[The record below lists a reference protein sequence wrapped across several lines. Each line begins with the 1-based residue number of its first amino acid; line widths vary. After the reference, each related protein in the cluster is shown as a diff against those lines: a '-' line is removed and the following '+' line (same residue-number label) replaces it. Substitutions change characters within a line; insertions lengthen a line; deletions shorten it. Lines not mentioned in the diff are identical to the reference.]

1 MKKCK
6 LLSLLIS
13 LFVLSSCQNN
23 EPTVEPT
30 VEPTEEPTTE
40 PTVEPTVEPTEEP
53 TTEPTVEPI
62 DELLLFAREER
73 INNLTQIKE
82 DLLQNIQDDVIKNS
96 INSLYDKCLA
106 NINSS
111 TSYDEIYHLFTAC
124 LNDIYTLIPLASE
137 DLIYTPLKDFE
148 KVTSLLDEY
157 AFRNHLL
164 GALLSDD
171 NLGYDSINLNTL
183 DKESWEYFFGENGT
197 IRQTA
202 KENYWDV
209 KPFMSNDNF
218 IKGIN
223 LALDKSL
230 FTDMEYEGDVED
242 PKAII
247 DVSAC
252 DYYKYDVELARKYF
266 KVALEEMVEQGIYDI
281 SNLSEPINLTIEI
294 AWDTWNSY
302 NSYETYHNNIK
313 TCLESAFNDESV
325 TNGNFSLT
333 VNAWQ
338 SEYFGQ
344 IYAEKIYV
352 GQFDM
357 SFGTISYS
365 SKLDYYNE
373 YLRLSSTNSIS
384 DGFNVNW
391 SIDTSSL
398 DDCIV
403 YEGYKYSYDSL
414 LQRLCNTNMQIDA
427 QMYFKKNKRSTSL
440 VNIVPLYNKEEYDD
454 MINQLKL
461 ESALAPNELFFE
473 DYFILLVPVGIS
485 SSTDEVNFLSAT
497 CNKYNEVSF
506 NFSTIDGGTVSFD
519 YYENLYFI
527 KLSNEYKECT
537 FLKNVIIVEQ

>member
-13 LFVLSSCQNN
+13 LFVLASCQNN
-23 EPTVEPT
+23 EPTDSLITQPT
-30 VEPTEEPTTE
+30 KDSQIPSIENTTE
-40 PTVEPTVEPTEEP
+40 SIEDIKINESLQFYK
-53 TTEPTVEPI
+53 
-62 DELLLFAREER
+62 DELIKDLNSIKDSVLSNINDEDIYISTFSLIADCVEMVKSCNSFVEAREF
-73 INNLTQIKE
+73 
-82 DLLQNIQDDVIKNS
+82 
-96 INSLYDKCLA
+96 YDYYLSNVYK
-106 NINSS
+106 
-111 TSYDEIYHLFTAC
+111 
-124 LNDIYTLIPLASE
+124 LIPEATE
-137 DLIYTPLKDFE
+137 DLIYTPIKDIE

-164 GALLSDD
+164 GAPLADS
-171 NLGYDSINLNTL
+171 NSGYAGINLNTL
-183 DKESWEYFFGENGT
+183 DKESWEKFFGENGT

-230 FTDMEYEGDVED
+230 FTDMEYEGDVEN

-266 KVALEEMVEQGIYDI
+266 KVALEEMIEQGIYDV
-281 SNLSEPINLTIEI
+281 SNLSEQINLTIEM
-294 AWDTWNSY
+294 AWDTWNS
-302 NSYETYHNNIK
+302 NNNYETYHNNIK
-313 TCLESAFNDESV
+313 TCLETVFNDESV
-325 TNGNFSLT
+325 TNGNFTLT

-414 LQRLCNTNMQIDA
+414 LQRLCNANMQIDA

-440 VNIVPLYNKEEYDD
+440 FDITPLYSKQEYDD
-454 MINQLKL
+454 MIEKLKL

-473 DYFILLVPVGIS
+473 DYFVLLVPVGIS

-506 NFSTIDGGTVSFD
+506 NFSIIEEGTLLFD

-527 KLSNEYKECT
+527 KVSNEYKECT

>member
-13 LFVLSSCQNN
+13 LFVLASCQNN
-23 EPTVEPT
+23 EPTDSLITQPT
-30 VEPTEEPTTE
+30 KDSQIPSIENTTE
-40 PTVEPTVEPTEEP
+40 SIEDIKINESLQFYK
-53 TTEPTVEPI
+53 
-62 DELLLFAREER
+62 DELIKDLNSIKDSVLSNINDEDIYFSTFSLIADCVEMVKSCNSFVEAREF
-73 INNLTQIKE
+73 
-82 DLLQNIQDDVIKNS
+82 
-96 INSLYDKCLA
+96 YDYYLSNVYK
-106 NINSS
+106 
-111 TSYDEIYHLFTAC
+111 
-124 LNDIYTLIPLASE
+124 LIPEATE
-137 DLIYTPLKDFE
+137 DLIYKPIKDIE

-164 GALLSDD
+164 GAPLADS
-171 NLGYDSINLNTL
+171 NSGYAGINLNTL
-183 DKESWEYFFGENGT
+183 DKESWEKFFGENGI

-230 FTDMEYEGDVED
+230 FTDMEYEGDVEN

-266 KVALEEMVEQGIYDI
+266 KVALEEMVEQGIYDV

-294 AWDTWNSY
+294 AWNPWGSY
-302 NSYETYHNNIK
+302 NSYETYHYNIK
-313 TCLESAFNDESV
+313 TCLETVLNDESV
-325 TNGNFSLT
+325 TNGNFTLT

-440 VNIVPLYNKEEYDD
+440 FDITPLYSKQEYDD
-454 MINQLKL
+454 MIEKSKL

-473 DYFILLVPVGIS
+473 DYFVLLVPVGIS

-506 NFSTIDGGTVSFD
+506 NFSIIEEGTLLFD

-527 KLSNEYKECT
+527 KVSNEYKECT

>member
-13 LFVLSSCQNN
+13 LFVLASCQNN
-23 EPTVEPT
+23 EPTDSLTNQPT
-30 VEPTEEPTTE
+30 QDSQIPSIENTTE
-40 PTVEPTVEPTEEP
+40 SIEDIKINESLQFYK
-53 TTEPTVEPI
+53 
-62 DELLLFAREER
+62 DELIKDL
-73 INNLTQIKE
+73 NSIKE
-82 DLLQNIQDDVIKNS
+82 SVLS
-96 INSLYDKCLA
+96 
-106 NINSS
+106 NIN
-111 TSYDEIYHLFTAC
+111 DE
-124 LNDIYTLIPLASE
+124 DIYVSTFSLIADCVEMVKSCNSFVETREFYDYYLSNVYKLIPEATE
-137 DLIYTPLKDFE
+137 DLIYKPIKDIE

-183 DKESWEYFFGENGT
+183 DKESWEYFFGENGI

-230 FTDMEYEGDVED
+230 FTDMEYEGDVEN

-266 KVALEEMVEQGIYDI
+266 KVALEEMVEQGIYDV

-294 AWDTWNSY
+294 AWNPWGSY

-313 TCLESAFNDESV
+313 TCLETVFNDESV
-325 TNGNFSLT
+325 TNGNFTLT

-440 VNIVPLYNKEEYDD
+440 FDITPLYSKQEYDD
-454 MINQLKL
+454 MIEKLKL
-461 ESALAPNELFFE
+461 ESALDPSELLFE

-506 NFSTIDGGTVSFD
+506 NFSIIEEGTLLFD

-527 KLSNEYKECT
+527 KVSNEYKECT

>member
-23 EPTVEPT
+23 EPTDSLTNQSTQDSQIPSIEN
-30 VEPTEEPTTE
+30 TTE
-40 PTVEPTVEPTEEP
+40 SIEDIKINESLQFYK
-53 TTEPTVEPI
+53 
-62 DELLLFAREER
+62 DEL
-73 INNLTQIKE
+73 IKDLKSIE
-82 DLLQNIQDDVIKNS
+82 DSVLS
-96 INSLYDKCLA
+96 
-106 NINSS
+106 NIN
-111 TSYDEIYHLFTAC
+111 DE
-124 LNDIYTLIPLASE
+124 DIYVSTFSLIADCVEMIKSCNSFVETREFYDYYLSNVYKLIPEATE
-137 DLIYTPLKDFE
+137 DLIYTPIKDIE

-171 NLGYDSINLNTL
+171 NLGYESINLNTL

-266 KVALEEMVEQGIYDI
+266 KVALEEMVEQGIYDV

-294 AWDTWNSY
+294 AWNPWGSY
-302 NSYETYHNNIK
+302 NNYETYHNNIK
-313 TCLESAFNDESV
+313 TCLETAFNDESV

-333 VNAWQ
+333 VNEWQ

-440 VNIVPLYNKEEYDD
+440 IDITPLYRKQEYDD
-454 MINQLKL
+454 MIKQLKL

-506 NFSTIDGGTVSFD
+506 NFSIIEEGAITFD

-537 FLKNVIIVEQ
+537 FLKNVVIVEQ

>member
-13 LFVLSSCQNN
+13 LFVLASCQNN
-23 EPTVEPT
+23 EPTDSLITQPT
-30 VEPTEEPTTE
+30 QDSQIPSIENTTE
-40 PTVEPTVEPTEEP
+40 SIEDIKINESLQFYK
-53 TTEPTVEPI
+53 
-62 DELLLFAREER
+62 DELIKDLNSIKDSVLSNINDEDIYISTFSLIADCVEMVKSCNSFVEAREF
-73 INNLTQIKE
+73 
-82 DLLQNIQDDVIKNS
+82 
-96 INSLYDKCLA
+96 YDYYLSNVYK
-106 NINSS
+106 
-111 TSYDEIYHLFTAC
+111 
-124 LNDIYTLIPLASE
+124 LIPEATE
-137 DLIYTPLKDFE
+137 DLIYTPIKDIE

-164 GALLSDD
+164 GAPLADS
-171 NLGYDSINLNTL
+171 NSGYAGINLNTL
-183 DKESWEYFFGENGT
+183 DKESWEKFFGENGI

-209 KPFMSNDNF
+209 KQFMSNDNF

-230 FTDMEYEGDVED
+230 FTDMEYEGDVEN

-266 KVALEEMVEQGIYDI
+266 KVALEEMVEQGIYDV

-294 AWDTWNSY
+294 AWHPWSSF

-313 TCLESAFNDESV
+313 TCLETVFNDESV
-325 TNGNFSLT
+325 TNGNFTLT

-440 VNIVPLYNKEEYDD
+440 FDITPLYSKQEYDD
-454 MINQLKL
+454 MIEKLKL

-473 DYFILLVPVGIS
+473 DYFVLLVPVGIS

-506 NFSTIDGGTVSFD
+506 NFSIIEEGTLLFD

-527 KLSNEYKECT
+527 KVSNEYKECT

>member
-23 EPTVEPT
+23 EPTDSLTNQPT
-30 VEPTEEPTTE
+30 QDSQIPSIENTTE
-40 PTVEPTVEPTEEP
+40 SIEDIKINESLQFYK
-53 TTEPTVEPI
+53 
-62 DELLLFAREER
+62 DELIKDL
-73 INNLTQIKE
+73 NSIKE
-82 DLLQNIQDDVIKNS
+82 SVLS
-96 INSLYDKCLA
+96 
-106 NINSS
+106 NIN
-111 TSYDEIYHLFTAC
+111 DE
-124 LNDIYTLIPLASE
+124 DIYVSTFSLIADCVEMVKSCNSFVETREFYDYYLSNVYKLIPEATE
-137 DLIYTPLKDFE
+137 DLIYKPIKDIE

-183 DKESWEYFFGENGT
+183 DKESWEKFFGENGT

-230 FTDMEYEGDVED
+230 FTDMEYEGDVEN

-266 KVALEEMVEQGIYDI
+266 KVALEEMVEQGIYDV

-294 AWDTWNSY
+294 AWNPWDSY

-313 TCLESAFNDESV
+313 TCLETVFNDESV
-325 TNGNFSLT
+325 TNGNFTLT

-440 VNIVPLYNKEEYDD
+440 FDITPLYSKQEYDD
-454 MINQLKL
+454 MIEKLKL

-473 DYFILLVPVGIS
+473 DYFVLLVPVGIS

-506 NFSTIDGGTVSFD
+506 NFSIIEEGTLLFD

-527 KLSNEYKECT
+527 KVSNEYKECT

>member
-23 EPTVEPT
+23 EPTDSLITQPT
-30 VEPTEEPTTE
+30 LDSQIPSIENTTE
-40 PTVEPTVEPTEEP
+40 SIEDIKINESLQFYK
-53 TTEPTVEPI
+53 
-62 DELLLFAREER
+62 DEL
-73 INNLTQIKE
+73 IKDLKSIE
-82 DLLQNIQDDVIKNS
+82 DSVLS
-96 INSLYDKCLA
+96 
-106 NINSS
+106 NIN
-111 TSYDEIYHLFTAC
+111 DE
-124 LNDIYTLIPLASE
+124 DIYISTFSLIADCVEMVKSCNSFVETHEFYDYYLSNVYKLIPEATE
-137 DLIYTPLKDFE
+137 DLIYKPIKDIE

-230 FTDMEYEGDVED
+230 FTDMEYEGDVEN

-266 KVALEEMVEQGIYDI
+266 KVALEEMIEQGIYDV

-294 AWDTWNSY
+294 AWNPWDSY

-313 TCLESAFNDESV
+313 TCLETVFNDESV
-325 TNGNFSLT
+325 TNGNFTLT

-440 VNIVPLYNKEEYDD
+440 FDITPLYSKEEYDD

-461 ESALAPNELFFE
+461 ESALAPNELFFQ

-506 NFSTIDGGTVSFD
+506 NFSIIEEGTLLFD

>member
-13 LFVLSSCQNN
+13 LFVLASCQNN
-23 EPTVEPT
+23 EPTDSLTNQPT
-30 VEPTEEPTTE
+30 QDSQIPSIENTTE
-40 PTVEPTVEPTEEP
+40 SIEDIKINESLQFYK
-53 TTEPTVEPI
+53 
-62 DELLLFAREER
+62 DELIKDL
-73 INNLTQIKE
+73 NSIKE
-82 DLLQNIQDDVIKNS
+82 SVLS
-96 INSLYDKCLA
+96 
-106 NINSS
+106 NIN
-111 TSYDEIYHLFTAC
+111 DE
-124 LNDIYTLIPLASE
+124 DIYVSTFSLIADCVEMVKSCNSFVETREFYDYYLSNVYKLIPEATE
-137 DLIYTPLKDFE
+137 DLIYKPIKDIE

-183 DKESWEYFFGENGT
+183 DKESWEYFFGENGI

-230 FTDMEYEGDVED
+230 FTDMEYEGDVEN

-266 KVALEEMVEQGIYDI
+266 KVALEEMVEQGIYDV

-294 AWDTWNSY
+294 AWNPWGSY

-313 TCLESAFNDESV
+313 TCLETVFNDESV

-440 VNIVPLYNKEEYDD
+440 FDITPLYSKQEYDD
-454 MINQLKL
+454 MIEKLKL

-473 DYFILLVPVGIS
+473 DYFVLLVPVGIS

-506 NFSTIDGGTVSFD
+506 NFSIIEEGTLLFD

-527 KLSNEYKECT
+527 KVSNEYKECT

>member
-13 LFVLSSCQNN
+13 LFVLASCQNN
-23 EPTVEPT
+23 EPTDSLITQPT
-30 VEPTEEPTTE
+30 QDSQIPSIENTTE
-40 PTVEPTVEPTEEP
+40 SIEDIKINESLQFYK
-53 TTEPTVEPI
+53 
-62 DELLLFAREER
+62 DEL
-73 INNLTQIKE
+73 IK
-82 DLLQNIQDDVIKNS
+82 DLNS
-96 INSLYDKCLA
+96 INESVFS
-106 NINSS
+106 NIN
-111 TSYDEIYHLFTAC
+111 DE
-124 LNDIYTLIPLASE
+124 DIYVSTFSLIADCVEMVKSCNSFVEAREFYDYYLSNVYKLIPEATE
-137 DLIYTPLKDFE
+137 DLIYTPIKDIE

-183 DKESWEYFFGENGT
+183 DKESWEYFFGENG
-197 IRQTA
+197 INRQTA

-230 FTDMEYEGDVED
+230 FTDMEYEGDVEN

-266 KVALEEMVEQGIYDI
+266 KVALEEMVEQGIYDV
-281 SNLSEPINLTIEI
+281 SNLSEQINLTIEM
-294 AWDTWNSY
+294 AWDTWNS
-302 NSYETYHNNIK
+302 NNNYETYHNNIK
-313 TCLESAFNDESV
+313 TCLETVFNDESV
-325 TNGNFSLT
+325 TNGNFTLT

-440 VNIVPLYNKEEYDD
+440 FDITPLYSKEEYDD

-473 DYFILLVPVGIS
+473 DYFVLLVPVGIS

-506 NFSTIDGGTVSFD
+506 NFSIIEEGTLLFD

-527 KLSNEYKECT
+527 KVSNEYKECT

>member
-13 LFVLSSCQNN
+13 LFVLASCQNN
-23 EPTVEPT
+23 EPTDSLITQPT
-30 VEPTEEPTTE
+30 KDSQIPSIENTTE
-40 PTVEPTVEPTEEP
+40 SIEDIKINESLQFYK
-53 TTEPTVEPI
+53 
-62 DELLLFAREER
+62 DELIKDLNSIKDSVLSNINDEDIYISTFSLIADCVEMVKSCNSFVEAREF
-73 INNLTQIKE
+73 
-82 DLLQNIQDDVIKNS
+82 
-96 INSLYDKCLA
+96 YDYYLSNVYK
-106 NINSS
+106 
-111 TSYDEIYHLFTAC
+111 
-124 LNDIYTLIPLASE
+124 LIPEATE
-137 DLIYTPLKDFE
+137 DLIYTPIKDIE

-164 GALLSDD
+164 GAPLADS
-171 NLGYDSINLNTL
+171 NSGYAGINLNTL
-183 DKESWEYFFGENGT
+183 DKESWEKFFGENGT

-230 FTDMEYEGDVED
+230 FTDMEYEGDVEN

-266 KVALEEMVEQGIYDI
+266 KVALEEMIEQGIYDV
-281 SNLSEPINLTIEI
+281 SNLSEQINLTIEM
-294 AWDTWNSY
+294 AWDTWNS
-302 NSYETYHNNIK
+302 NNNYETYHNNIK
-313 TCLESAFNDESV
+313 TCLETVFNDESV
-325 TNGNFSLT
+325 TNGNFTLT

-427 QMYFKKNKRSTSL
+427 QMYFKKNKRSTTL
-440 VNIVPLYNKEEYDD
+440 YNITPLYSKQEYDD
-454 MINQLKL
+454 MIEKLKL

-473 DYFILLVPVGIS
+473 DYFVLLVPVGIS

-506 NFSTIDGGTVSFD
+506 NFSIIEEGTLLFD

-527 KLSNEYKECT
+527 KVSNEYKECT
-537 FLKNVIIVEQ
+537 FLKNVIIVDQ

>member
-13 LFVLSSCQNN
+13 LFVLASCQNN
-23 EPTVEPT
+23 EPTDSLITQPT
-30 VEPTEEPTTE
+30 KDSQIPSIENTTE
-40 PTVEPTVEPTEEP
+40 SIEDIKINESLQFYK
-53 TTEPTVEPI
+53 
-62 DELLLFAREER
+62 DELIKDLNSIKDSVLSNINDEDIYISTFSLIADCVEMVKSCNSFVEAREF
-73 INNLTQIKE
+73 
-82 DLLQNIQDDVIKNS
+82 
-96 INSLYDKCLA
+96 YDYYLSNVYK
-106 NINSS
+106 
-111 TSYDEIYHLFTAC
+111 
-124 LNDIYTLIPLASE
+124 LIPEATE
-137 DLIYTPLKDFE
+137 DLIYKPIKDIE

-164 GALLSDD
+164 GAPLADS
-171 NLGYDSINLNTL
+171 NSGYAGINLNTL
-183 DKESWEYFFGENGT
+183 DKESWEYFFGENGI

-230 FTDMEYEGDVED
+230 FTDMEYEGDVEN

-266 KVALEEMVEQGIYDI
+266 KVALEEMIEQGIYDV
-281 SNLSEPINLTIEI
+281 SNLSEQINLTIEM
-294 AWDTWNSY
+294 AWDTWNS
-302 NSYETYHNNIK
+302 NNNYETYHNNIK
-313 TCLESAFNDESV
+313 TCLETVFNDESV
-325 TNGNFSLT
+325 TNGNFTLT

-440 VNIVPLYNKEEYDD
+440 FDITPLYSKQEYDD
-454 MINQLKL
+454 MIEKLKL

-473 DYFILLVPVGIS
+473 DYFVLLVPVGIS

-506 NFSTIDGGTVSFD
+506 NFSIIEEGTLLFD

-527 KLSNEYKECT
+527 KVSNEYKECT

>member
-1 MKKCK
+1 MKKCR

-13 LFVLSSCQNN
+13 LFVLASCQNN
-23 EPTVEPT
+23 EPTDSLITQPT
-30 VEPTEEPTTE
+30 KDSQIPSIENTTE
-40 PTVEPTVEPTEEP
+40 SIEDIKINESLQFYK
-53 TTEPTVEPI
+53 
-62 DELLLFAREER
+62 DELIKDLNSIKDSVLSNINDEDIYISTFSLIADCVEMVKSCNSFVEAREF
-73 INNLTQIKE
+73 
-82 DLLQNIQDDVIKNS
+82 
-96 INSLYDKCLA
+96 YDYYLSNVYK
-106 NINSS
+106 
-111 TSYDEIYHLFTAC
+111 
-124 LNDIYTLIPLASE
+124 LIPEATE
-137 DLIYTPLKDFE
+137 DLIYTPIKDIE

-183 DKESWEYFFGENGT
+183 DKESWEYFFGENGI

-230 FTDMEYEGDVED
+230 FTDMEYEGDVEN

-266 KVALEEMVEQGIYDI
+266 KVALEEMIEQGIYDV

-294 AWDTWNSY
+294 AWNPWGSY
-302 NSYETYHNNIK
+302 NSYETYHYNIK
-313 TCLESAFNDESV
+313 TCLETVFNDESV
-325 TNGNFSLT
+325 TNGNFTLT

-440 VNIVPLYNKEEYDD
+440 FDITPLYSKEEYDD

-473 DYFILLVPVGIS
+473 DYFVLLVPVGIS

-506 NFSTIDGGTVSFD
+506 NFSIIEEGTLLFD

-527 KLSNEYKECT
+527 KVSNEYKECT

>member
-13 LFVLSSCQNN
+13 LFVLASCQNN
-23 EPTVEPT
+23 EPTDSLITQPT
-30 VEPTEEPTTE
+30 KDSQIPSIENTTE
-40 PTVEPTVEPTEEP
+40 SIEDIKINESLQFYK
-53 TTEPTVEPI
+53 
-62 DELLLFAREER
+62 DELIKDLNSIKDSVLSNINDEDIYISTFSLIADCVEMVKSCNSFVEAREF
-73 INNLTQIKE
+73 
-82 DLLQNIQDDVIKNS
+82 
-96 INSLYDKCLA
+96 YDYYLSNVYK
-106 NINSS
+106 
-111 TSYDEIYHLFTAC
+111 
-124 LNDIYTLIPLASE
+124 LIPEATE
-137 DLIYTPLKDFE
+137 DLIYTPIKDIE

-164 GALLSDD
+164 GAPLADS
-171 NLGYDSINLNTL
+171 NSGYAGINLNTL
-183 DKESWEYFFGENGT
+183 DKESWEKFFGENGT

-230 FTDMEYEGDVED
+230 FTDMEYEGDVEN

-266 KVALEEMVEQGIYDI
+266 KVALEEMVEQGIYDV

-294 AWDTWNSY
+294 AWNPWGSY

-313 TCLESAFNDESV
+313 TCLETVFNDESV
-325 TNGNFSLT
+325 TNGNFTLT

-440 VNIVPLYNKEEYDD
+440 FDITPLYSKEEYDD

-473 DYFILLVPVGIS
+473 DYFVLLVPVGIS

-506 NFSTIDGGTVSFD
+506 NFSIIEEGTLLFD

-527 KLSNEYKECT
+527 KVSNEYKECT

>member
-13 LFVLSSCQNN
+13 LFVLASCQNN
-23 EPTVEPT
+23 EPTDSLITQPT
-30 VEPTEEPTTE
+30 KDSQIPSIENTTE
-40 PTVEPTVEPTEEP
+40 SIEDIKINESLQFYK
-53 TTEPTVEPI
+53 
-62 DELLLFAREER
+62 DELIKDLNSIKDSVLSNINDEDIYISTFSLIADCVEMVKSCNSFVEAREF
-73 INNLTQIKE
+73 
-82 DLLQNIQDDVIKNS
+82 
-96 INSLYDKCLA
+96 YDYYLSNVYK
-106 NINSS
+106 
-111 TSYDEIYHLFTAC
+111 
-124 LNDIYTLIPLASE
+124 LIPEATE
-137 DLIYTPLKDFE
+137 DLIYKPIKDIE

-183 DKESWEYFFGENGT
+183 DKESWEYFFGENGI

-230 FTDMEYEGDVED
+230 FTDMEYEGDVEN

-266 KVALEEMVEQGIYDI
+266 KVALEEMVEQGIYDV

-294 AWDTWNSY
+294 AWNPWGSY
-302 NSYETYHNNIK
+302 NSYETYHYNIK
-313 TCLESAFNDESV
+313 TCLETVFNDESV

-414 LQRLCNTNMQIDA
+414 LQRLCNANMQIDA

-440 VNIVPLYNKEEYDD
+440 FDITPLYSKEEYDD

-473 DYFILLVPVGIS
+473 DYFVLLVPVGIS

-506 NFSTIDGGTVSFD
+506 NFSIIEEGTLLFD

-527 KLSNEYKECT
+527 KVSNEYKECT

>member
-1 MKKCK
+1 MKTRNI
-6 LLSLLIS
+6 LLPLLA
-13 LFVLSSCQNN
+13 VLLMSSCGKTSISPSPSENTSSEVSSELSQESSISSEIPQVNKN
-23 EPTVEPT
+23 VVFYQAEKTSDLAHMKALILENIT
-30 VEPTEEPTTE
+30 
-40 PTVEPTVEPTEEP
+40 
-53 TTEPTVEPI
+53 
-62 DELLLFAREER
+62 DEALKDSITNLFDNFE
-73 INNLTQIKE
+73 T
-82 DLLQNIQDDVIKNS
+82 S
-96 INSLYDKCLA
+96 INESNSVSEISELYKTCLTDVY
-106 NINSS
+106 NLIP
-111 TSYDEIYHLFTAC
+111 TYDNTNESVQ
-124 LNDIYTLIPLASE
+124 LNDEEKQKI
-137 DLIYTPLKDFE
+137 LK
-148 KVTSLLDEY
+148 LLDEY

-183 DKESWEYFFGENGT
+183 DKESWEYFFGENGI

-230 FTDMEYEGDVED
+230 FTDMEYECDVED

-266 KVALEEMVEQGIYDI
+266 KVALEEMIEQGIYDV

-294 AWDTWNSY
+294 AWNPWGSY

-313 TCLESAFNDESV
+313 TCLETVFNDESV

-391 SIDTSSL
+391 SLDTSSL
-398 DDCIV
+398 YDCIV
-403 YEGYKYSYDSL
+403 YNGFKYSYDDML
-414 LQRLCNTNMQIDA
+414 GLITNT
-427 QMYFKKNKRSTSL
+427 
-440 VNIVPLYNKEEYDD
+440 
-454 MINQLKL
+454 
-461 ESALAPNELFFE
+461 
-473 DYFILLVPVGIS
+473 
-485 SSTDEVNFLSAT
+485 
-497 CNKYNEVSF
+497 
-506 NFSTIDGGTVSFD
+506 
-519 YYENLYFI
+519 
-527 KLSNEYKECT
+527 
-537 FLKNVIIVEQ
+537 

>member
-13 LFVLSSCQNN
+13 LFVLASCQNN
-23 EPTVEPT
+23 EPTDSLTNQPT
-30 VEPTEEPTTE
+30 QDSQIPSIENTTE
-40 PTVEPTVEPTEEP
+40 SIEDIKINESLQFYK
-53 TTEPTVEPI
+53 
-62 DELLLFAREER
+62 DELIKDL
-73 INNLTQIKE
+73 NSIKE
-82 DLLQNIQDDVIKNS
+82 SVLS
-96 INSLYDKCLA
+96 
-106 NINSS
+106 NIN
-111 TSYDEIYHLFTAC
+111 DE
-124 LNDIYTLIPLASE
+124 DIYVSTFSLIADCVEMVKSCNSFVETREFYDYYLSNVYKLIPEATE
-137 DLIYTPLKDFE
+137 DLIYKPIKDIE

-183 DKESWEYFFGENGT
+183 DKESWEYFFGENGI

-230 FTDMEYEGDVED
+230 FTDMEYEGDVEN

-266 KVALEEMVEQGIYDI
+266 KVALEEMVEQGIYDV

-294 AWDTWNSY
+294 AWNPWGSY
-302 NSYETYHNNIK
+302 NSYETYHYNIK
-313 TCLESAFNDESV
+313 TCLETVFNDESV

-440 VNIVPLYNKEEYDD
+440 FDITPLYSKQEYDD
-454 MINQLKL
+454 MIEKLKL

-473 DYFILLVPVGIS
+473 DYFVLLVPVGIS

-506 NFSTIDGGTVSFD
+506 NFSIIEEGTLLFD

-527 KLSNEYKECT
+527 KVSNEYKECT

>member
-1 MKKCK
+1 MKKCR

-23 EPTVEPT
+23 EPTDSLTNQPT
-30 VEPTEEPTTE
+30 QDSQIPSIENTTE
-40 PTVEPTVEPTEEP
+40 SIEDIKINESLQFYK
-53 TTEPTVEPI
+53 
-62 DELLLFAREER
+62 DELIKDLNSIKDSVLSNINDEDIYVSSFSLIADCVEMVKSCNSFVEAREF
-73 INNLTQIKE
+73 
-82 DLLQNIQDDVIKNS
+82 
-96 INSLYDKCLA
+96 YDYYLSNVYK
-106 NINSS
+106 
-111 TSYDEIYHLFTAC
+111 
-124 LNDIYTLIPLASE
+124 LIPEATE
-137 DLIYTPLKDFE
+137 DLIYKPIKDIE

-183 DKESWEYFFGENGT
+183 DKESWEYFFGENGI

-230 FTDMEYEGDVED
+230 FTDMEYEGDVEN

-266 KVALEEMVEQGIYDI
+266 KVALEEMVEQGIYDV

-294 AWDTWNSY
+294 AWNPWGSY
-302 NSYETYHNNIK
+302 NSYETYHYNIK
-313 TCLESAFNDESV
+313 TCLETVFNDESV

-440 VNIVPLYNKEEYDD
+440 FDITPLYSKEEYDD

-473 DYFILLVPVGIS
+473 DYFVLLVPVGIS

-506 NFSTIDGGTVSFD
+506 NFSIIEEGTLLFD

-527 KLSNEYKECT
+527 KVSNEYKECT

>member
-13 LFVLSSCQNN
+13 LFVLASCQNN
-23 EPTVEPT
+23 EPTDSLTNQPT
-30 VEPTEEPTTE
+30 QDSQIPSIENTTE
-40 PTVEPTVEPTEEP
+40 SIEDIKINESLQFYK
-53 TTEPTVEPI
+53 
-62 DELLLFAREER
+62 DELIKDL
-73 INNLTQIKE
+73 NSIKE
-82 DLLQNIQDDVIKNS
+82 SVLS
-96 INSLYDKCLA
+96 
-106 NINSS
+106 NIN
-111 TSYDEIYHLFTAC
+111 DE
-124 LNDIYTLIPLASE
+124 DIYVSTFSLIADCVEMVKSCNSFVETREFYDYYLSNVYKLIPEATE
-137 DLIYTPLKDFE
+137 DLIYKPIKDIE

-183 DKESWEYFFGENGT
+183 DKESWEYFFGENGI

-230 FTDMEYEGDVED
+230 FTDMEYEGDVEN

-266 KVALEEMVEQGIYDI
+266 KVALEEMVEQGIYDV

-294 AWDTWNSY
+294 AWNPWGSY
-302 NSYETYHNNIK
+302 NSYETYHYNIK
-313 TCLESAFNDESV
+313 TCLETVFNDESV
-325 TNGNFSLT
+325 TNGNFTLT

-440 VNIVPLYNKEEYDD
+440 FDITPLYSKQEYDD
-454 MINQLKL
+454 MIEKLKL

-473 DYFILLVPVGIS
+473 DYFVLLVPVGIS

-506 NFSTIDGGTVSFD
+506 NFSIIEEGTLLFD

-527 KLSNEYKECT
+527 KVSNEYKECT

>member
-1 MKKCK
+1 MKKCR

-23 EPTVEPT
+23 EPTDSLTNQPT
-30 VEPTEEPTTE
+30 QDSQIPSIENTTE
-40 PTVEPTVEPTEEP
+40 SIEDIKINESLQFYK
-53 TTEPTVEPI
+53 
-62 DELLLFAREER
+62 DELIKDL
-73 INNLTQIKE
+73 NNIK
-82 DLLQNIQDDVIKNS
+82 DSVLS
-96 INSLYDKCLA
+96 
-106 NINSS
+106 NIN
-111 TSYDEIYHLFTAC
+111 DE
-124 LNDIYTLIPLASE
+124 DIYVSSFSLIADCVEMVKSCNSFVETSEFYDYYLSNVYKLIPEATE
-137 DLIYTPLKDFE
+137 DLIYTPIKDIE

-183 DKESWEYFFGENGT
+183 DKESWEYFFGENGI

-230 FTDMEYEGDVED
+230 FTDMEYEGDVEN

-266 KVALEEMVEQGIYDI
+266 KVALEEMIEQGIYDV

-302 NSYETYHNNIK
+302 NNYETYHNNIK
-313 TCLESAFNDESV
+313 TCLETVFNDESV
-325 TNGNFSLT
+325 TNGNFTLT
-333 VNAWQ
+333 VNEWQ

-344 IYAEKIYV
+344 IYAEKICV

-440 VNIVPLYNKEEYDD
+440 FNIVPLYSKEEYDD

-506 NFSTIDGGTVSFD
+506 NFSTIDGGTVLFD

-527 KLSNEYKECT
+527 KVSNEYKECT
-537 FLKNVIIVEQ
+537 FLKNVIIVDQ

>member
-23 EPTVEPT
+23 EPTDSLINQSTQDSQIPSIEN
-30 VEPTEEPTTE
+30 TTE
-40 PTVEPTVEPTEEP
+40 SIEDIKINESLQFYK
-53 TTEPTVEPI
+53 
-62 DELLLFAREER
+62 DELIKDL
-73 INNLTQIKE
+73 NSIKE
-82 DLLQNIQDDVIKNS
+82 SVLS
-96 INSLYDKCLA
+96 
-106 NINSS
+106 NIN
-111 TSYDEIYHLFTAC
+111 DE
-124 LNDIYTLIPLASE
+124 DIYVSTFSLIADCVEMVKSCNSFVETREFYDYNLSDVYKLIPEATE
-137 DLIYTPLKDFE
+137 DLIYTPIKDIE

-164 GALLSDD
+164 GAPLADS
-171 NLGYDSINLNTL
+171 NSGYAGINLNTL

-242 PKAII
+242 HKAII

-266 KVALEEMVEQGIYDI
+266 KVALEEMVEQGIYDV
-281 SNLSEPINLTIEI
+281 SNLSEPINLTIEM

-302 NSYETYHNNIK
+302 NNYETYHNIIK
-313 TCLESAFNDESV
+313 TCLETAFNDESV
-325 TNGNFSLT
+325 TNGNFNLT

-440 VNIVPLYNKEEYDD
+440 INIVPLYSKQEYDD

-461 ESALAPNELFFE
+461 ESALDPSELFFE

-506 NFSTIDGGTVSFD
+506 NFSTIDGGTVLFD

-527 KLSNEYKECT
+527 KKDKKKDSNESN
-537 FLKNVIIVEQ
+537 LLI

>member
-13 LFVLSSCQNN
+13 LFVLASCQNN
-23 EPTVEPT
+23 EPTDSLITQPT
-30 VEPTEEPTTE
+30 KDSQIPSIENTTE
-40 PTVEPTVEPTEEP
+40 SIEDIKINESLQFYK
-53 TTEPTVEPI
+53 
-62 DELLLFAREER
+62 DELIKDLNSIKDSVLSNINDEDIYISTFSLIADCVEMVKSCNSFVEAREF
-73 INNLTQIKE
+73 
-82 DLLQNIQDDVIKNS
+82 
-96 INSLYDKCLA
+96 YDYYLSNVYK
-106 NINSS
+106 
-111 TSYDEIYHLFTAC
+111 
-124 LNDIYTLIPLASE
+124 LIPEATE
-137 DLIYTPLKDFE
+137 DLIYKPIKDIE

-183 DKESWEYFFGENGT
+183 DKESWEYFFGENGI

-230 FTDMEYEGDVED
+230 FTDMEYEGDVEN

-266 KVALEEMVEQGIYDI
+266 KVALEEMVEQGIYDV

-294 AWDTWNSY
+294 AWNPWGSY
-302 NSYETYHNNIK
+302 NSYETYHYNIK
-313 TCLESAFNDESV
+313 TCLETVFNDESV

-414 LQRLCNTNMQIDA
+414 LQRLCNANMQIDA

-440 VNIVPLYNKEEYDD
+440 INIVPLYSKQEYDD

-473 DYFILLVPVGIS
+473 DYFVLLVPVGIS

-506 NFSTIDGGTVSFD
+506 NFSIIEEGTLLFD

-527 KLSNEYKECT
+527 KVSNEYKECT

>member
-13 LFVLSSCQNN
+13 LFVLASCQNN
-23 EPTVEPT
+23 EPTDSLITQPT
-30 VEPTEEPTTE
+30 QDSQIPSIENTTE
-40 PTVEPTVEPTEEP
+40 SIEDIKINESLQFYK
-53 TTEPTVEPI
+53 
-62 DELLLFAREER
+62 DELIKDLNSIKESVLSNINDEDIYVSTFSLIADCVEMVKSCNSFVEAREF
-73 INNLTQIKE
+73 
-82 DLLQNIQDDVIKNS
+82 
-96 INSLYDKCLA
+96 YDYYLSNVYK
-106 NINSS
+106 
-111 TSYDEIYHLFTAC
+111 
-124 LNDIYTLIPLASE
+124 LIPEATE
-137 DLIYTPLKDFE
+137 DLIYTPIKDIE

-164 GALLSDD
+164 GAPLADS
-171 NLGYDSINLNTL
+171 NSGYAGINLNTL
-183 DKESWEYFFGENGT
+183 DKESWEKFFGENGI

-209 KPFMSNDNF
+209 KQFMSNDNF

-230 FTDMEYEGDVED
+230 FTDMEYEGDVEN

-266 KVALEEMVEQGIYDI
+266 KVALEEMVEQGIYDV

-294 AWDTWNSY
+294 AWNPWGSY
-302 NSYETYHNNIK
+302 NSYETYHYNIK
-313 TCLESAFNDESV
+313 TCLETVFNDESV
-325 TNGNFSLT
+325 TNGNFTLT

-440 VNIVPLYNKEEYDD
+440 FDITPLYSKEEYDD

-473 DYFILLVPVGIS
+473 DYFVLLVPVGIS

-506 NFSTIDGGTVSFD
+506 NFSIIEEGTLLFD

-527 KLSNEYKECT
+527 KVSNEYKECT

>member
-13 LFVLSSCQNN
+13 LFVLASCQNN
-23 EPTVEPT
+23 EPTDSLTNQPT
-30 VEPTEEPTTE
+30 QDSQIPSIENTTE
-40 PTVEPTVEPTEEP
+40 SIEDIKINESLQFYK
-53 TTEPTVEPI
+53 
-62 DELLLFAREER
+62 DELIKDLKSIEDSILSNINDEDIYISTFSLIADCVEMVKSRNSFVEAREF
-73 INNLTQIKE
+73 
-82 DLLQNIQDDVIKNS
+82 
-96 INSLYDKCLA
+96 YDYYLSNVYK
-106 NINSS
+106 
-111 TSYDEIYHLFTAC
+111 
-124 LNDIYTLIPLASE
+124 LIPEATE
-137 DLIYTPLKDFE
+137 DLIYTPIKDIE

-197 IRQTA
+197 IRQTV

-266 KVALEEMVEQGIYDI
+266 KVALEEMIEQGIYDV
-281 SNLSEPINLTIEI
+281 SNLSEPINLTIEM
-294 AWDTWNSY
+294 AWNPWDSY
-302 NSYETYHNNIK
+302 NNYETYHNNIK
-313 TCLESAFNDESV
+313 TCLETVFNDESV
-325 TNGNFSLT
+325 TNGNFTLT

-440 VNIVPLYNKEEYDD
+440 FNIVPLYNKEEYDD

-473 DYFILLVPVGIS
+473 DYFILLVPVGVS

-506 NFSTIDGGTVSFD
+506 NFSIIEEGAILFD

-537 FLKNVIIVEQ
+537 FLKNLIIVEQ

>member
-1 MKKCK
+1 MKKYK

-13 LFVLSSCQNN
+13 LFVLASCQNN
-23 EPTVEPT
+23 EPTDSLINQPT
-30 VEPTEEPTTE
+30 QDSQIPSIENTTE
-40 PTVEPTVEPTEEP
+40 SIEDIKINESLQFYK
-53 TTEPTVEPI
+53 
-62 DELLLFAREER
+62 DEL
-73 INNLTQIKE
+73 IK
-82 DLLQNIQDDVIKNS
+82 DLNS
-96 INSLYDKCLA
+96 IEDSVLS
-106 NINSS
+106 NIN
-111 TSYDEIYHLFTAC
+111 DE
-124 LNDIYTLIPLASE
+124 DIYISTFSLIADCVEMVKSCNSFVETREFYDYYLSNVYKLIPEATD
-137 DLIYTPLKDFE
+137 DLIYTPIKDIE

-157 AFRNHLL
+157 VYRNHLF
-164 GALLSDD
+164 GAPLADS
-171 NLGYDSINLNTL
+171 NSGYAGINLNTL
-183 DKESWEYFFGENGT
+183 DKETWEYFFGENGI

-230 FTDMEYEGDVED
+230 FTDMKGESEVEN
-242 PKAII
+242 PRHII
-247 DVSAC
+247 NISEC
-252 DYYKYDVELARKYF
+252 DYYKYDVELAKKYF
-266 KVALEEMVEQGIYDI
+266 KVALEEMIEQGIYDV
-281 SNLSEPINLTIEI
+281 SNLSEPINLTIEM
-294 AWDTWNSY
+294 AWDTWNSD
-302 NSYETYHNNIK
+302 NNYETYHNNIK
-313 TCLESAFNDESV
+313 TCLETVFNDESV
-325 TNGNFSLT
+325 TNGNFTLT
-333 VNAWQ
+333 VNEWQ
-338 SEYFGQ
+338 SEYLSQ

-440 VNIVPLYNKEEYDD
+440 INIVPLYSKQEYDD

-461 ESALAPNELFFE
+461 ESALDPSELFFE

-506 NFSTIDGGTVSFD
+506 NFSTIDGGTILFD

>member
-13 LFVLSSCQNN
+13 LFVLASCQNN
-23 EPTVEPT
+23 EPTDSLITQPT
-30 VEPTEEPTTE
+30 KDSQIPSIENTTE
-40 PTVEPTVEPTEEP
+40 SIEDIKINESLQFYK
-53 TTEPTVEPI
+53 
-62 DELLLFAREER
+62 DELIKDLNSIKDSVLSNINDEDIYISTFSLIADCVEMVKSCNSFVEAREF
-73 INNLTQIKE
+73 
-82 DLLQNIQDDVIKNS
+82 
-96 INSLYDKCLA
+96 YDYYLSNVYK
-106 NINSS
+106 
-111 TSYDEIYHLFTAC
+111 
-124 LNDIYTLIPLASE
+124 LIPEATE
-137 DLIYTPLKDFE
+137 DLIYTPIKDIE

-164 GALLSDD
+164 GAPLADS
-171 NLGYDSINLNTL
+171 NSGYAGINLNTL
-183 DKESWEYFFGENGT
+183 DKESWEKFFGENGT

-230 FTDMEYEGDVED
+230 FTDMEYEGDVEN

-266 KVALEEMVEQGIYDI
+266 KVALEEMVEQGIYDV

-294 AWDTWNSY
+294 AWNPWGSY

-313 TCLESAFNDESV
+313 TCLETVFNDESV
-325 TNGNFSLT
+325 TNGNFTLT

-365 SKLDYYNE
+365 SKLDYYNQ

-440 VNIVPLYNKEEYDD
+440 FDITPLYSKQEYDD
-454 MINQLKL
+454 MIEKLKL

-473 DYFILLVPVGIS
+473 DYFVLLVPVGIS

-506 NFSTIDGGTVSFD
+506 NFSIIEEGTLLFD

-527 KLSNEYKECT
+527 KVSNEYKECT

>member
-13 LFVLSSCQNN
+13 LFVLASCQNN
-23 EPTVEPT
+23 EPTDSLTNQPT
-30 VEPTEEPTTE
+30 QDSQIPSIENTTE
-40 PTVEPTVEPTEEP
+40 SIEDIKINESLQFYK
-53 TTEPTVEPI
+53 
-62 DELLLFAREER
+62 DELIKDLKSIEDSILSNINDEDIYVSTFSLIADCVEMVKSRNSFVEAREF
-73 INNLTQIKE
+73 
-82 DLLQNIQDDVIKNS
+82 
-96 INSLYDKCLA
+96 YDYYLSNVYK
-106 NINSS
+106 
-111 TSYDEIYHLFTAC
+111 
-124 LNDIYTLIPLASE
+124 LIPEATE
-137 DLIYTPLKDFE
+137 DLIYTSIKDIE
-148 KVTSLLDEY
+148 KVTSLLDQY
-157 AFRNHLL
+157 AFRNYLL

-171 NLGYDSINLNTL
+171 KLGYDSINLNTL

-266 KVALEEMVEQGIYDI
+266 KVALEEMIEQGIYDV

-294 AWDTWNSY
+294 AWNPWDSY

-313 TCLESAFNDESV
+313 TCLETVFNDESV
-325 TNGNFSLT
+325 TNGNFTLT

-384 DGFNVNW
+384 NGFNVNW

-440 VNIVPLYNKEEYDD
+440 INIVPLYSKQEYDD

-461 ESALAPNELFFE
+461 ESALDPSELFFE

-506 NFSTIDGGTVSFD
+506 NFSTIDGGTVLFD